1 MSMYHW
7 QDSWKQTATFIVHV
21 IIQHTWKCQQS
32 EPLSGPP
39 AKSSSEKREAQLAMV
54 NSSRRLLLKIVCFKK
69 IIDTFV
75 VKTDDNRWPCV
86 AKNMLNGACC
96 ASSRFA
102 LHPQSS
108 KAFCKAASFTRW
120 YSTLTM
126 CKHVSSPRK
135 TMHIIPAM
143 HKKQDMTHTKHRQHL
158 YTHVHKYV
166 VCPII
171 RQAEKLRNAET
182 HH

>member
-1 MSMYHW
+1 MKTNSYVYSSCHHPTHMKMSAIRTTEW
-7 QDSWKQTATFIVHV
+7 AP
-21 IIQHTWKCQQS
+21 CQI
-32 EPLSGPP
+32 LIG
-39 AKSSSEKREAQLAMV
+39 EARGTIGHGELFKKTTVKNCLFQ
-54 NSSRRLLLKIVCFKK
+54 KK

-126 CKHVSSPRK
+126 CTSSQPCTKNK
-135 TMHIIPAM
+135 TWHIQSIDNICIHMFTNMLFAP
-143 HKKQDMTHTKHRQHL
+143 
-158 YTHVHKYV
+158 
-166 VCPII
+166 
-171 RQAEKLRNAET
+171 
-182 HH
+182 